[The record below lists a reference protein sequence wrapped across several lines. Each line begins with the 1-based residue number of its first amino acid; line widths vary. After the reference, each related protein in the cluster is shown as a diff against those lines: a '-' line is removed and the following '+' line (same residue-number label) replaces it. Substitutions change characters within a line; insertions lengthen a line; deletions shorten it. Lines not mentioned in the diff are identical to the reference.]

1 MGSVVMPAK
10 RWWTRIL
17 WCMLV
22 LFLCTSCIGEE
33 DFDTEEVVKVGHRL
47 PDFTVTMNDGR
58 VVTGDSLRKVV
69 SVVMFFHTSCPDC
82 QQALPRVQRLYDKYA
97 SEDIAFVLISRE
109 EEAASVAPFWEAN
122 GLALSYSPQPDRRV
136 YELFAYRRVPRIYFS
151 NRQGVVKHIFTDDPV
166 PTFDELEEALQ
177 RVLAE

>member
-17 WCMLV
+17 CCMLA

-58 VVTGDSLRKVV
+58 VVTGDSLRNTL

-97 SEDIAFVLISRE
+97 SADVAVVLISRE
-109 EEAASVAPFWEAN
+109 EEAASVAAFWQAN
-122 GLALSYSPQPDRRV
+122 GLTLPYSPQLDRRV
-136 YELFAYRRVPRIYFS
+136 YELFAHRRVPRIYVS
-151 NRQGVVKHIFTDDPV
+151 KRQGLVKHIFTDDHV
-166 PTFDELEEALQ
+166 PPFEELEEALQ
-177 RVLAE
+177 RVL

>member
-1 MGSVVMPAK
+1 
-10 RWWTRIL
+10 
-17 WCMLV
+17 
-22 LFLCTSCIGEE
+22 
-33 DFDTEEVVKVGHRL
+33 
-47 PDFTVTMNDGR
+47 
-58 VVTGDSLRKVV
+58 
-69 SVVMFFHTSCPDC
+69 VMFFHTSCPDC

>member
-17 WCMLV
+17 WCMLA
-22 LFLCTSCIGEE
+22 LFLCTSCIEEE

-47 PDFTVTMNDGR
+47 PDFAVTMNDGR

-97 SEDIAFVLISRE
+97 SADIAFALISRE
-109 EEAASVAPFWEAN
+109 EEAASIAAFWQAN
-122 GLALSYSPQPDRRV
+122 GLSLPYSPQPDRRV
-136 YELFAYRRVPRIYFS
+136 YEFFAHRRVPRIYFS

-166 PTFDELEEALQ
+166 PTFEELEEALQ
-177 RVLAE
+177 RVL